1 MSSHDWHACLS
12 LDCTLLNRLIDWFI
26 CQLLLLGDN
35 STSPTVSSSLD
46 EDMRTLKRQVIDEC
60 SCLRIA
66 GARLIIAVEDIAK
79 SKRPQHIS
87 ILKFIRLYI
96 AHHLL
101 GYLDLM
107 LVYDAVSKN
116 STNEDSASKNSTNE
130 DSASK
135 NSTNEDSASKNST
148 NEDTASK
155 NSTNEDTASKNS
167 TNGGFESSY
176 CYNQWYMVNSSPFSS
191 NSSSFLLPDAA
202 AAMMFPLAGIDLG
215 SHNYG
220 VVSLHYTASDQR
232 MATKNWEPQSLT
244 KLVES
249 AYCCSPCCCDD
260 DSTSA
265 RMNSSYFTAITN

>member
-1 MSSHDWHACLS
+1 
-12 LDCTLLNRLIDWFI
+12 
-26 CQLLLLGDN
+26 
-35 STSPTVSSSLD
+35 
-46 EDMRTLKRQVIDEC
+46 MRTLKRQLIDEC

-87 ILKFIRLYI
+87 ILKFMRLYI

-116 STNEDSASKNSTNE
+116 STNEDI
-130 DSASK
+130 
-135 NSTNEDSASKNST
+135 ASKNST

-155 NSTNEDTASKNS
+155 NSTNKDTASKNS
-167 TNGGFESSY
+167 TNGGFKSSY
-176 CYNQWYMVNSSPFSS
+176 CYNQWYMVNSSPISS
-191 NSSSFLLPDAA
+191 NSSSFLLPDAAA

-220 VVSLHYTASDQR
+220 V
-232 MATKNWEPQSLT
+232 
-244 KLVES
+244 
-249 AYCCSPCCCDD
+249 
-260 DSTSA
+260 
-265 RMNSSYFTAITN
+265 I

>member
-1 MSSHDWHACLS
+1 
-12 LDCTLLNRLIDWFI
+12 
-26 CQLLLLGDN
+26 
-35 STSPTVSSSLD
+35 
-46 EDMRTLKRQVIDEC
+46 MRTLKRQLIDEC

-87 ILKFIRLYI
+87 ILKFMRLYI

-107 LVYDAVSKN
+107 LVYDAVSK
-116 STNEDSASKNSTNE
+116 S
-130 DSASK
+130 
-135 NSTNEDSASKNST
+135 ST

-265 RMNSSYFTAITN
+265 RMNSSYYTAITN